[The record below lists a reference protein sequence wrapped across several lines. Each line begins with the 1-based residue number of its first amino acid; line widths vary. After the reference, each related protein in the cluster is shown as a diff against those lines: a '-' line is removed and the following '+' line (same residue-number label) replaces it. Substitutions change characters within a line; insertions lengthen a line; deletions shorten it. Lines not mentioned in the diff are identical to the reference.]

1 MTFVFCTLFFFLL
14 WWSISDSCALS
25 LIFLTTFSNTFE
37 SDEWWG
43 MGTKSLSQCK
53 ERHIQSHPACSAMF
67 TWPFVKVWVA
77 VLFDYN
83 IGKYLLYWIG
93 DCHLIF
99 IPLLFL
105 VTDFLILCGLCVQT
119 TYDMIIM
126 LFLYLMVTVLY
137 VINSLLNPTPL

>member
-1 MTFVFCTLFFFLL
+1 MTFVFWTLFFFSL

-25 LIFLTTFSNTFE
+25 LIFLTTFSKTFE

-43 MGTKSLSQCK
+43 MWTKVLSQCK
-53 ERHIQSHPACSAMF
+53 ERHIQSHLTCCAMF

-93 DCHLIF
+93 DCRLIF
-99 IPLLFL
+99 ILLLFL
-105 VTDFLILCGLCVQT
+105 LTDFLILGCVSKPH
-119 TYDMIIM
+119 MIWLSCCFYINGDSPIRYQ
-126 LFLYLMVTVLY
+126 LFT
-137 VINSLLNPTPL
+137 